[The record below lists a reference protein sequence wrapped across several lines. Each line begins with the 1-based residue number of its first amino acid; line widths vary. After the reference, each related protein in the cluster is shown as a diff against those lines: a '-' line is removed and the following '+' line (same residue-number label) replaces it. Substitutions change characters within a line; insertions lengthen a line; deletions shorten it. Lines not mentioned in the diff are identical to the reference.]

1 MPNFPV
7 PKTPGNFRSWRI
19 VREHEVECQTDWMAK
34 PNNQM
39 RTRLGSP
46 DAPII
51 CVRGNHD
58 FVPIAP
64 IFAGCNVTELVD
76 NEVHEVLGK
85 RITGHRGIPWIY
97 GGWNDEVQRPEL
109 IDRMKALP
117 HADIYVTHYPP
128 RGVLDYDGWLGRGEI
143 HYGLEEMA
151 NHLVFRYPTVET
163 VDALHCFGHVHER
176 GGETEQHG
184 GVLFS
189 NAATCFNVIEF

>member
-7 PKTPGNFRSWRI
+7 PKTPGNFRFWRI

-34 PNNQM
+34 PINKM
-39 RTRLGSP
+39 RERLGSP
-46 DAPII
+46 DAPVV

-64 IFAGCNVTELVD
+64 IFAGCNVIELVD

-109 IDRMKALP
+109 IDLMKRMPA
-117 HADIYVTHYPP
+117 ADIYVTHYPP
-128 RGVLDYDGWLGRGEI
+128 RGVLDNDGSI
-143 HYGLEEMA
+143 KYGLEEMA
-151 NHLVFRYPTVET
+151 NHLVFSHPATDSVS
-163 VDALHCFGHVHER
+163 ALHCFGHIHER
-176 GGETEQHG
+176 GGETEQCG
-184 GVLFS
+184 SVLFS
-189 NAATCFNVIEF
+189 NAATRFNVIEF